1 VQGNCHGGRRMSDVF
16 ISYSREDL
24 ASAESVA
31 VTLEERGLSVFWD
44 RSIEIGAAFERII
57 EKELSSAHVVVVLW
71 SRDSVESEWVRAE
84 AAEAVDRGVLVPAA
98 LDASSL
104 PLRYRNMQTADLSNW
119 RPGQVDNEHDRF
131 IKTIVSK
138 ARSEVMG
145 ATSVVER
152 QPGAPK
158 LRVLIYTA
166 LLWAW
171 VGSIGLATTV
181 AYDYGLVRNFAKL
194 HSTAYLA
201 VYLSLIGGGLS
212 TGLVGV
218 ISLKRRFIRGVLQG
232 WVWPLTLAFGQL
244 LLLGGISRLLSG
256 LPIVGELDALT
267 AFVICGALGPSLLT
281 LSAIGTLRQL
291 GQR

>member
-1 VQGNCHGGRRMSDVF
+1 MSDVF
-16 ISYSREDL
+16 ISYARENL

-44 RSIEIGAAFERII
+44 RSIEIGAAFERVI
-57 EKELSSAHVVVVLW
+57 EKELSSARVVVVLW

-119 RPGQVDNEHDRF
+119 RHGQVDNEHDRF
-131 IKTIVSK
+131 INTIISK
-138 ARSEVMG
+138 ARSEMVG
-145 ATSVVER
+145 ATPVATPVANR
-152 QPGAPK
+152 QPGSPK
-158 LRVLIYTA
+158 LRVLIYAA

-171 VGSIGLATTV
+171 VGSMGLATTI
-181 AYDYGLVRNFAKL
+181 AYDYGLVRNFSKL

-201 VYLSLIGGGLS
+201 VYLSLLGGGLS
-212 TGLVGV
+212 TGLVGA
-218 ISLKRRFIRGVLQG
+218 ISLKRRFMRGVLQG

-244 LLLGGISRLLSG
+244 LLLEGISRLLSS
-256 LPIVGELDALT
+256 LPVVGELDALT

-291 GQR
+291 G